1 MSKIQEVVNPILT
14 PQRKKVFLLLTDEGS
29 ATKSTIADLIIN
41 GYVNAGKNIAK
52 FDGDIQHQTTF
63 KKYGDGTD
71 NPITG
76 CVSFDIET
84 DKQVILN
91 SIGIEADAILIDLP
105 ARAVE
110 ITQNIFSDIETF
122 YKAFEQFDCELNIII
137 PIVSDKSLI
146 SVGNIYTTLS
156 SIDFD
161 DKVKMILVKNVGYM
175 KFRNNLAEVN
185 DLYSEAIK
193 RVINKGNLE
202 IVEHDIKTVYD
213 QKGVLE
219 VQLKTAN
226 INDVIK
232 SKQDIT
238 TQVILGSIKNDIKQL
253 HAKIS
258 I

>member
-1 MSKIQEVVNPILT
+1 MSKTEIIKP
-14 PQRKKVFLLLTDEGS
+14 RKKVFLLLTDEGS

-41 GYVNAGKNIAK
+41 GYLNAGKTIAK

-76 CVSFDIET
+76 CGLFDIEQ
-84 DKQVILN
+84 DSQIILN

-122 YKAFEQFDCELNIII
+122 YKAFEQFDCELNIVI
-137 PIVSDKSLI
+137 PVVSDKSLI
-146 SVGNIYTTLS
+146 SVNNIYNTLS

-161 DKVKMILVKNVGYM
+161 NTVKIVLVKNVGYM
-175 KFRNNLAEVN
+175 KFRNNLFEVN
-185 DLYSEAIK
+185 SLYERDIKAITS
-193 RVINKGNLE
+193 KGNLE
-202 IVEHDIKTVYD
+202 IVETEIKTVYD
-213 QKGVLE
+213 SKGILE
-219 VQLKTAN
+219 VQLKSAN
-226 INDVIK
+226 INTVIK

-253 HAKIS
+253 HGKIS
-258 I
+258 